1 MSWCSTGMGSWLGK
15 FFRRPIAQTIISY
28 TPLTFTTV
36 SADLLGVPAIVRAVN
51 LISTDS
57 ARLDLTVTRRDGSV
71 VQDSPAV
78 DLLYGNT
85 ASFLS
90 GYEMRKWLATSALY
104 FGNGYLLIRR
114 DLRTGDPVAL
124 DPVDPSAVSVEIKGS
139 EARYIVNNSVVDDS
153 SLIHVRAS
161 TDPRSPWLGVSPID
175 QCSRVLGTQAILDQ
189 CIEELA
195 KSGFVGKL
203 AIEHPGPLTAT
214 ARDSMRTKWA
224 EQHSGADKLGFPA
237 FFGEGMKASQMAAD
251 AASRLMDAKRMGIG
265 EVARAFGV
273 PPQLLYEGEGRSQPE
288 IAQAYVTHCLAP
300 FCAGIDAELS
310 RKLLPPG
317 ERIKTDLVPI
327 TQGDFR
333 TAGKAYAALIQ
344 VGALAP
350 NDARVRLGLPRI
362 AGLDDPAPVISGITP
377 AANLADADE
386 GDPPYE

>member
-1 MSWCSTGMGSWLGK
+1 MGSWLGK

-71 VQDSPAV
+71 VEDSPAV

-203 AIEHPGPLTAT
+203 AVEHPGPLTAT

-317 ERIKTDLVPI
+317 ERMKTDLVPI

>member
-1 MSWCSTGMGSWLGK
+1 MGSWLGK

-203 AIEHPGPLTAT
+203 AVEHPGPLTAT

>member
-1 MSWCSTGMGSWLGK
+1 MGSWLGK

-71 VQDSPAV
+71 VEDSPAV
-78 DLLYGNT
+78 ELLYGNT

-317 ERIKTDLVPI
+317 ERMKTDLVPI

-377 AANLADADE
+377 TANLADAGE

>member
-1 MSWCSTGMGSWLGK
+1 MGSWLGQ
-15 FFRRPIAQTIISY
+15 FFRRSTAQTIISY
-28 TPLTFTTV
+28 TPLTLTTV
-36 SADLLGVPAIVRAVN
+36 STDLLGVPAIVRAVN

-78 DLLYGNT
+78 DLLYGDT

-104 FGNGYLLIRR
+104 FGNGYLFIRR
-114 DLRTGDPVAL
+114 DIRTGEPVAL
-124 DPVDPSAVSVEIKGS
+124 DPIDPSAVGVEIKGS
-139 EARYIVNNSVVDDS
+139 QARYIINKQVVDDS

-189 CIEELA
+189 AIEELA

-214 ARDSMRTKWA
+214 ARDSMRSKWA

-251 AASRLMDAKRMGIG
+251 AAARLMDAKRMGVE

-273 PPQLLYEGEGRSQPE
+273 PPQLLYQGEGRSQPE

-317 ERIKTDLVPI
+317 ERMKTDLVPI

-333 TAGKAYAALIQ
+333 TAGKAYAAL
-344 VGALAP
+344 VGIGVLAP

>member
-1 MSWCSTGMGSWLGK
+1 MGSWLGK

-224 EQHSGADKLGFPA
+224 EQHSGADTLGFPA

-273 PPQLLYEGEGRSQPE
+273 PTQLLYEGEGRSQPE

>member
-1 MSWCSTGMGSWLGK
+1 MGK

-71 VQDSPAV
+71 VEDSPAV
-78 DLLYGNT
+78 ELLYGNT

-189 CIEELA
+189 AIEELA

-273 PPQLLYEGEGRSQPE
+273 PTQLLYEGEGRSQPE

-317 ERIKTDLVPI
+317 ERMKTDLVPI

-362 AGLDDPAPVISGITP
+362 AGLGDPAPVISGITP
-377 AANLADADE
+377 IANLADAGE

>member
-71 VQDSPAV
+71 VEDSPAV

>member
-1 MSWCSTGMGSWLGK
+1 MGSWLGK

-71 VQDSPAV
+71 VEDSPAV
-78 DLLYGNT
+78 ELLYGNT

-139 EARYIVNNSVVDDS
+139 EARYIVNNQVVDDS

-189 CIEELA
+189 AIEELA

-273 PPQLLYEGEGRSQPE
+273 PTQLLYEGEGRSQPE

-317 ERIKTDLVPI
+317 ERMKTDLVPI

-377 AANLADADE
+377 IANLADAGE

>member
-1 MSWCSTGMGSWLGK
+1 MGSWLGK

-28 TPLTFTTV
+28 TPLTFSTV

-71 VQDSPAV
+71 VEDSPAV

-161 TDPRSPWLGVSPID
+161 TET
-175 QCSRVLGTQAILDQ
+175 CSRT
-189 CIEELA
+189 
-195 KSGFVGKL
+195 
-203 AIEHPGPLTAT
+203 P
-214 ARDSMRTKWA
+214 
-224 EQHSGADKLGFPA
+224 
-237 FFGEGMKASQMAAD
+237 
-251 AASRLMDAKRMGIG
+251 
-265 EVARAFGV
+265 RA
-273 PPQLLYEGEGRSQPE
+273 
-288 IAQAYVTHCLAP
+288 THCYGA
-300 FCAGIDAELS
+300 
-310 RKLLPPG
+310 R
-317 ERIKTDLVPI
+317 VH
-327 TQGDFR
+327 
-333 TAGKAYAALIQ
+333 AYQ
-344 VGALAP
+344 VGRATQ
-350 NDARVRLGLPRI
+350 RRRQTRLPGVLRRGNEGI
-362 AGLDDPAPVISGITP
+362 ADGCGRCRSFDGRQE
-377 AANLADADE
+377 N
-386 GDPPYE
+386 GR

>member
-1 MSWCSTGMGSWLGK
+1 
-15 FFRRPIAQTIISY
+15 
-28 TPLTFTTV
+28 
-36 SADLLGVPAIVRAVN
+36 VN

-203 AIEHPGPLTAT
+203 AVEHPGPLTAT

-317 ERIKTDLVPI
+317 ERMKTDLVPI

>member
-1 MSWCSTGMGSWLGK
+1 MGSWLGK

-71 VQDSPAV
+71 VEDSPAV
-78 DLLYGNT
+78 ELLYGNT

-139 EARYIVNNSVVDDS
+139 EARYIINNSVVDDS

-189 CIEELA
+189 AIEELA

-251 AASRLMDAKRMGIG
+251 AAARLMDAKRMGVE

-273 PPQLLYEGEGRSQPE
+273 PPQLLYQGEGRSQPE

-317 ERIKTDLVPI
+317 ERMKTDLVPI

-377 AANLADADE
+377 TANLADAGE

>member
-1 MSWCSTGMGSWLGK
+1 MASWFGR
-15 FFRRPIAQTIISY
+15 FFYRSQAQTLISF
-28 TPLTFTTV
+28 TPLTLTTL
-36 SADLLGVPAIVRAVN
+36 STDLLGCPAIVRAVN

-57 ARLDLTVTRRDGSV
+57 ARLDLTVTRRDGSIV
-71 VQDSPAV
+71 KDSPV
-78 DLLYGNT
+78 IDLLRGDSS
-85 ASFLS
+85 SFLS
-90 GYEMRKWLATSALY
+90 GYEVRRWLAASALY
-104 FGNGYLLIRR
+104 FGNGYLFIRR

-124 DPVDPSAVSVEIKGS
+124 EPIDPSVVSVEIKGTQ
-139 EARYIVNNSVVDDS
+139 ARYIIDRQVVDDS
-153 SLIHVRAS
+153 SIVHVRAS

-189 CIEELA
+189 AIEELA

-237 FFGEGMKASQMAAD
+237 FFGEGMKVNQMAAD
-251 AASRLMDAKRMGIG
+251 AAARLMECKRLGVE
-265 EVARAFGV
+265 EVARAFSV
-273 PPQLLYEGEGRSQPE
+273 PAQLLGQGEGRSQPE
-288 IAQAYVTHCLAP
+288 VAQAYVTHCLAP
-300 FCAGIDAELS
+300 FCAGIDAEFS

-317 ERIKTDLVPI
+317 ERITTDLVPI

-333 TAGKAYAALIQ
+333 TAGKAYAAL
-344 VGALAP
+344 VGIGVLAP

-362 AGLDDPAPVISGITP
+362 SGLDDPAPVISGITP

>member
-1 MSWCSTGMGSWLGK
+1 MGSWLGK

-71 VQDSPAV
+71 VEDSPAV
-78 DLLYGNT
+78 ELLYGNT

-139 EARYIVNNSVVDDS
+139 EARYIINNQVVDDS

-189 CIEELA
+189 AIEELA

-251 AASRLMDAKRMGIG
+251 AAARLMDAKRMGVE

-273 PPQLLYEGEGRSQPE
+273 PPQLLYQGEGRSQPE

-317 ERIKTDLVPI
+317 ERMKTDLVPI

-377 AANLADADE
+377 TANLADAGE

>member
-1 MSWCSTGMGSWLGK
+1 MGSWLGK

>member
-1 MSWCSTGMGSWLGK
+1 MGSWLGK

-71 VQDSPAV
+71 VEDSPAV
-78 DLLYGNT
+78 ELLYGNT

-189 CIEELA
+189 AIEELA

-273 PPQLLYEGEGRSQPE
+273 PTQLLYEGEGRSQPE

-317 ERIKTDLVPI
+317 ERMKTDLVPI

-377 AANLADADE
+377 IANLADAGE

>member
-1 MSWCSTGMGSWLGK
+1 MGSWLGK

-71 VQDSPAV
+71 VEDSPAV

-189 CIEELA
+189 AIEELA

>member
-1 MSWCSTGMGSWLGK
+1 MGSWLGK

-71 VQDSPAV
+71 VEDSPAV
-78 DLLYGNT
+78 ELLYGNT

-139 EARYIVNNSVVDDS
+139 EARYIVNNQVVDDS

-189 CIEELA
+189 AIEELA

-251 AASRLMDAKRMGIG
+251 AASRLMDAKRLGIG

-273 PPQLLYEGEGRSQPE
+273 PTQLLYEGEGRSQPE

-317 ERIKTDLVPI
+317 ERMKTDLVPI

-377 AANLADADE
+377 IANLADAGE

>member
-1 MSWCSTGMGSWLGK
+1 MGSWLGK

-71 VQDSPAV
+71 VEDSPAV
-78 DLLYGNT
+78 ELLYGNT

-139 EARYIVNNSVVDDS
+139 EACYIVNNQVVDDS

-273 PPQLLYEGEGRSQPE
+273 PTQLLYEGEGRSQPE

-317 ERIKTDLVPI
+317 ERMKTDLVPI

-333 TAGKAYAALIQ
+333 TAGKAYAALVQ
-344 VGALAP
+344 VGVLAP

-362 AGLDDPAPVISGITP
+362 SGLDDPAPVISGITP
-377 AANLADADE
+377 TANLADAGE

>member
-1 MSWCSTGMGSWLGK
+1 MGSWLGK

-71 VQDSPAV
+71 VEDSPAV
-78 DLLYGNT
+78 ELLYGNT

-189 CIEELA
+189 AIEELA

-251 AASRLMDAKRMGIG
+251 AAARLMDAKRMGVE

-273 PPQLLYEGEGRSQPE
+273 PPQLLYQGEGRSQPE

-317 ERIKTDLVPI
+317 ERMKTDLVPI

-377 AANLADADE
+377 TANLADAGE

>member
-1 MSWCSTGMGSWLGK
+1 
-15 FFRRPIAQTIISY
+15 
-28 TPLTFTTV
+28 
-36 SADLLGVPAIVRAVN
+36 
-51 LISTDS
+51 
-57 ARLDLTVTRRDGSV
+57 
-71 VQDSPAV
+71 
-78 DLLYGNT
+78 
-85 ASFLS
+85 
-90 GYEMRKWLATSALY
+90 
-104 FGNGYLLIRR
+104 
-114 DLRTGDPVAL
+114 
-124 DPVDPSAVSVEIKGS
+124 
-139 EARYIVNNSVVDDS
+139 
-153 SLIHVRAS
+153 
-161 TDPRSPWLGVSPID
+161 
-175 QCSRVLGTQAILDQ
+175 VLGTQAILDQ
-189 CIEELA
+189 AIEELA

-251 AASRLMDAKRMGIG
+251 AAARLMDAKKMGVS

-317 ERIKTDLVPI
+317 ERMKTDLVPI

-377 AANLADADE
+377 IANLADAGE